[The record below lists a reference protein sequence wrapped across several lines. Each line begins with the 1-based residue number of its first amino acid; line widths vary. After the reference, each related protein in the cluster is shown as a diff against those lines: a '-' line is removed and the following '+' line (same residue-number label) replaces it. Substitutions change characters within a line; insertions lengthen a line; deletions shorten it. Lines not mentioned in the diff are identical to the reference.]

1 MPPNEKK
8 QTSLDLSNLPV
19 KQTPPKLPTLLEI
32 FEDADNLEVAGASEG
47 LNAILNTPPPE
58 KWIKEHPHIPGW
70 RYLPIDKVEYLLLK
84 IFKRYSVRVRK
95 TGMLMNAV
103 ECTVRV
109 KYFDPVLGKMVS
121 QDGVGACELQTQA
134 KSGALK
140 MDMSNVNRGAVSMAL
155 PIAKTLAVKDA
166 TDHIGKIFG
175 RDLNRKDVL
184 DFAPDMNLVD
194 RYQNALENGEGDK

>member
-1 MPPNEKK
+1 MEQKTPNLK
-8 QTSLDLSNLPV
+8 NLPEV
-19 KQTPPKLPTLLEI
+19 QPPTQTVLPTLNELFDESLE
-32 FEDADNLEVAGASEG
+32 LAGKQEG
-47 LNAILNTPPPE
+47 LNAILNTPPPD

-70 RYLPIDKVEYLLLK
+70 KYLPIDKVEYLLTK
-84 IFKRYSVRVRK
+84 IFKRTNIEVRK

-103 ECTVRV
+103 EVTVRV
-109 KYFDPVLGKMVS
+109 HYFNPAVNEMCYH
-121 QDGVGACELQTQA
+121 DGVGACELQTQA

-184 DFAPDMNLVD
+184 PFEPDMKLIS
-194 RYQNALENGEGDK
+194 RYDTLLETPANGKH

>member
-1 MPPNEKK
+1 MSDTSK
-8 QTSLDLSNLPV
+8 QTPDLSNLPKV
-19 KQTPPKLPTLLEI
+19 HKQEKAVLMTLQELFSES
-32 FEDADNLEVAGASEG
+32 LEVAVKSEQ
-47 LNAILNTPPPE
+47 LNAILNTPPPAA
-58 KWIKEHPHIPGW
+58 WIKEHPHIPGW
-70 RYLPIDKVEYLLLK
+70 KYIPIDKVEYLLLK
-84 IFKRYSVRVRK
+84 IFKRYSVKVRK

-103 ECTVRV
+103 EVTVRV
-109 KYFDPVLGKMVS
+109 KYFDPVTGEMVS

-155 PIAKTLAVKDA
+155 PIAKTLAIKDA

-184 DFAPDMNLVD
+184 QFEPDMNLIN
-194 RYQNALENGEGDK
+194 RYDKALENGHN

>member
-1 MPPNEKK
+1 METPNLKNLPQVKKKEK
-8 QTSLDLSNLPV
+8 QTLL
-19 KQTPPKLPTLLEI
+19 TLQELFSES
-32 FEDADNLEVAGASEG
+32 LEVAVKSEQ

-58 KWIKEHPHIPGW
+58 KWVKEHPHIPGW
-70 RYLPIDKVEYLLLK
+70 KYLPIDKVEYLLLK
-84 IFKRYSVRVRK
+84 IFKKYSVKVRK

-103 ECTVRV
+103 EVTVRV
-109 KYFDPVLGKMVS
+109 KYFDPISGQMLS

-155 PIAKTLAVKDA
+155 PIAKTLAIKDA

-184 DFAPDMNLVD
+184 NFEPDMNLID
-194 RYQNALENGEGDK
+194 RYDSLLKSDTNGNGN